1 MQKLSISKQTFKR
14 LREDDC
20 VYVDKTSYVHK
31 IMDMGGAFF
40 LARPRRFG
48 KSLFLSTLME
58 LAEGNRA
65 LFEGTWIADKWDW
78 SRKYPVINLE
88 FAGMSYESMGL
99 EAAISRHLLKVYT
112 AYDIVPQTDDMK
124 GLFYDLIEKLF
135 EKHGK
140 VVVLIDE
147 YDKPILD
154 TIEKYQEEHL
164 IERQRTLKSFYSVLK
179 GTESYIHCTFITGI
193 AKFAKVSIFSDLNHL
208 NDITFNEDFVAAYG
222 YTQQE
227 LEASFAEYLQELLVK
242 YPEFTYE
249 TLLEKIK
256 DWYNGYSWD
265 GVTRVYNP
273 FGLLNFFSNK
283 YFINSWFN
291 SGTPTFLVRKL
302 MEANHLSF
310 ENTETNINYL
320 DFKSIE
326 NVDLMALMFQA
337 GYLTIKELDSDR
349 NAVLDYPN
357 REVRESMYH
366 YILDDMGTKRS
377 RGIAPIHLLAKA
389 FRQNDM
395 ERAESLIQKVFEEL
409 SYDVY
414 NPKTAK
420 QIEVFYHSIVNILFR
435 YVGLYVQSEVH
446 TTKGR
451 ADSIVETETHVY
463 IFEFKLNK
471 TAALALEQIQEKEY
485 AKKYQD
491 TGKTIVLIGANFST
505 ETRYMDDWAVL

>member
-78 SRKYPVINLE
+78 SRKFPVLHFE
-88 FAGMSYESMGL
+88 FASMDFQALGL
-99 EAAISRHLLKVYT
+99 ENAILRELLSYCKKHDITPETNNYKHLFKQV
-112 AYDIVPQTDDMK
+112 
-124 GLFYDLIEKLF
+124 LIELSK
-135 EKHGK
+135 KHGK
-140 VVVLIDE
+140 VVLLIDE

-154 TIEKYQEEHL
+154 TIENPNAEL
-164 IERQRTLKSFYSVLK
+164 AVERQQIMKNFYSVLK
-179 GTESYIHCTFITGI
+179 DSEPYLHCTFITGI

-242 YPEFTYE
+242 YPEFSYE

-273 FGLLNFFSNK
+273 FGLLNFFANK

-414 NPKTAK
+414 NLKTAK

-491 TGKTIVLIGANFST
+491 TGKTIVMIGANFST